1 MLLII
6 SHKTQEV
13 VFSHKI
19 GVPFNFQDTVNNIRK
34 ERWKSELYIR
44 AYGHEVDFLYQKGIL
59 QNNGEKIV
67 QKKMMIHEIIA
78 MMSRFNEAT
87 ETYLVA

>member
-1 MLLII
+1 MFLII
-6 SHKTQEV
+6 SHKSQET

-19 GVPFNFQDTVNNIRK
+19 GVPFDFQEAVNNIRK

-44 AYGHEVDFLYQKGIL
+44 VFSHEVDFLYQKGIIR
-59 QNNGEKIV
+59 NDGEKIV
-67 QKKMMIHEIIA
+67 QKKMMIHEILAI
-78 MMSRFNEAT
+78 MSLFNTAL